1 MAHNPVT
8 ARKVTSANAARL
20 AAIRAIAEYEQL
32 PDKKLSDTDRQLLKR
47 FQSNKWSSKVGS
59 AWLQIQKYLKNSN
72 DGQLVIG
79 DIIRAKHFASTAA
92 TQRLE

>member
-47 FQSNKWSSKVGS
+47 F
-59 AWLQIQKYLKNSN
+59 
-72 DGQLVIG
+72 
-79 DIIRAKHFASTAA
+79 
-92 TQRLE
+92 